1 MARRAV
7 NKAVDGS
14 RGEPAGV
21 ALLDPPADRLR
32 EEVDQ
37 RGVSAAIL
45 RLAEAMR
52 QGRLSERV
60 RTDEFQGE
68 DRELAEGVNAM
79 LDALIAPLNVTA
91 EYVDRMAKGDI
102 PPKITEEYKGDFNQV
117 KNNLNGLIDNINAL
131 VETARELEE
140 AAVDGRLDYRADASR
155 HQGDYRQIIEGIN
168 KTLDAAIEPV
178 NEAVSVIER
187 IAAKD
192 LRAELTGDYKGDH
205 ARIKNSINTMVRDL
219 RAAMQ
224 QVAESSSGVGSSSEE
239 LTAVSQQMASN
250 AEEAST
256 QANVVSAAS
265 EEVSKNVAVVA
276 SGAEEMQASIREI
289 AKSANEAARVAKSA
303 VEAAEATNTTV
314 AKLGESSAE
323 IGQVIKV
330 ITSIAQ
336 QTNLLALNA
345 TIEAA
350 RAGEA
355 GKGFAVVA
363 NEVKELAKETAKAT
377 EDISQKIEA
386 IQADT
391 KGAVQAINEIGT
403 VINQINDISN
413 TIASAVEE
421 QTATTNE
428 IARSVNEA
436 AQGTSDI
443 AKNIAGVAEAA
454 RSTSQG
460 AADTQQAARALSDLA
475 AQLQALVG
483 QFQL

>member
-391 KGAVQAINEIGT
+391 KGAVQAISEIGT
-403 VINQINDISN
+403 IINQINDISN